1 MGYYFCPFV
10 FGATIVF
17 AVFFLIFMKALNVNF
32 KDLFRRK
39 VKPTNVTEGDQYLN
53 IGVSRPSVV
62 RTKIR
67 MVMFFSDHLASKY
80 RSFKSIIMIRYRS
93 WEFQFDLIINPRGKI
108 SPFAIKLLKTIYI
121 AGWWSRSVFRLFHIL
136 SEILPVFTFSAL
148 TSLGKLKKCKTVQFS

>member
-1 MGYYFCPFV
+1 MKEYEEVLIENCSPTTSQLSVIKTMGYYFCPFV

-67 MVMFFSDHLASKY
+67 MVMFFSDNLASTY
-80 RSFKSIIMIRYRS
+80 RSFKSIIMIR
-93 WEFQFDLIINPRGKI
+93 
-108 SPFAIKLLKTIYI
+108 
-121 AGWWSRSVFRLFHIL
+121 
-136 SEILPVFTFSAL
+136 
-148 TSLGKLKKCKTVQFS
+148 